1 MAWHSVGERYKRSE
15 RQRKKTERGEKRGDI
30 RVIHLIHTDNCNAD
44 AHQNKVEITPSSFI
58 HNGRNKTK
66 HLCWEMH
73 EMVAFGRETIE
84 ESFGFGS
91 HSTGL
96 RTSTI
101 TNYQA
106 SA

>member
-1 MAWHSVGERYKRSE
+1 MAFCRREIRKERE
-15 RQRKKTERGEKRGDI
+15 RGTKTERGEKRGDI
-30 RVIHLIHTDNCNAD
+30 GVIHLIHTDNCNAD
-44 AHQNKVEITPSSFI
+44 AHQKKVEITPSSFI